1 MLFLP
6 SQNTAVCSVQSN
18 QGKNVKQ
25 VSGSYVSFAN
35 SDGFATGEI
44 RCSPV
49 NWGKPHLPLCRY
61 HCQPLRASVR
71 IKNQK
76 KKHKQT
82 QGSQDEIN
90 DKANVCPSPS
100 VQPITR
106 ACGHREATASA
117 KPTLAQEPRGQLTGL
132 QGSDCAVELLGDSV
146 SMWWV
151 HAADMDLTSPKQSRV
166 LKQILRQLI
175 RK

>member
-1 MLFLP
+1 MFPLP
-6 SQNTAVCSVQSN
+6 TAMALLLERSDAHLSTGANHTCH
-18 QGKNVKQ
+18 
-25 VSGSYVSFAN
+25 YVAI
-35 SDGFATGEI
+35 T
-44 RCSPV
+44 V
-49 NWGKPHLPLCRY
+49 NHYEHLSEL
-61 HCQPLRASVR
+61 
-71 IKNQK
+71 KTK

-117 KPTLAQEPRGQLTGL
+117 KPTLVQEPRGQLTGL
-132 QGSDCAVELLGDSV
+132 QGSDCAVELLGNSV

-151 HAADMDLTSPKQSRV
+151 HAVDMDLTSPKQSRV